1 MGYFTDNK
9 ELIVITEDGRE
20 LKQEC
25 ESSEPDKQKFEAIRK
40 AEEYGEATFT
50 DVVTYTTEESFK
62 AVEAKLLYDGEKVAY
77 RKLPPITVTPST
89 SFELS
94 FVLKINGK
102 GGEPQ
107 IEQRTESESK

>member
-50 DVVTYTTEESFK
+50 
-62 AVEAKLLYDGEKVAY
+62 Y